1 MPRPLLSVLLAV
13 SLVACAGSSLE
24 PLPLDV
30 SIEVNRTTAAPGDTI
45 TFVATAQGGSLL
57 GLEINYGDSVTELFG
72 TGSARTARVTFR
84 HAYLLPGTYL
94 VRVVVTDAAAGQK
107 EATTEV
113 RVN

>member
-1 MPRPLLSVLLAV
+1 MLLAM

-24 PLPLDV
+24 PLPLEV
-30 SIEVNRTTAAPGDTI
+30 SIEASRATAAPGDTI
-45 TFVATAQGGSLL
+45 TFVATAQGGTLL
-57 GLEINYGDSVTELFG
+57 GLDIDYGDGVTEQFG

-84 HAYLLPGTYL
+84 HAYLLRGTYQ

>member
-1 MPRPLLSVLLAV
+1 MPRPLLSVLLAA

-30 SIEVNRTTAAPGDTI
+30 SIEVSRATAAPGDTI
-45 TFVATAQGGSLL
+45 NFVVTAQGGSLF
-57 GLEINYGDSVTELFG
+57 GVEISYGDSVTEQFG

-84 HAYLLPGTYL
+84 HAYVLRGTYQ
-94 VRVVVTDAAAGQK
+94 VRAVVTDAVAGQK